1 MHEFN
6 PMLGFRGCRLG
17 ILYPEITQIQARAI
31 LQAAAETDTVPEI
44 MIPLIGFQT
53 ELVDQKEIIEKIS
66 AEVNH

>member
-44 MIPLIGFQT
+44 MIPLVGFQT